1 MSGILIEEEKLDQMG
16 VTLDNKRKSN
26 VISRSNL
33 KKNFT
38 MAGETKKGKEMLRSF
53 RNIISG
59 KTIGDFNKASK

>member
-26 VISRSNL
+26 VISRSAL

-38 MAGETKKGKEMLRSF
+38 MFGETKKGK
-53 RNIISG
+53 
-59 KTIGDFNKASK
+59 